1 VRAARRVLSAAMAGR
16 SGEEDRRSSD
26 RDVYANAVVAF
37 LFACTGPFAILL
49 TVAGLGGLSEA
60 ETASWMFGAF
70 SLTGLITIGFSIWH
84 RMPMGFAW
92 TIPGSVLVGPAF
104 GHLGFAEIVGAY
116 VVTGVVIT
124 ALGLSGL
131 VGRIMAR
138 LPMPIV
144 MGMVAGVFLSIG
156 LRVVTDVPK
165 APVIALATIAGF
177 LLLSALPR
185 LGAIVP
191 PVLGALVVGIAVAAG
206 SGSLATA
213 SAPER
218 WMVAPLFIAP
228 TFSPAALIE
237 LVVPLAITV
246 VGIQNAQGFA
256 VLTAAGHRPPA
267 DRITLATGLGSIAAA
282 LVGSVSVCLTGPSN
296 ALIAAARN
304 VERRWIGGV
313 TYGVLMLLFGLFA
326 PLTTRFAL
334 ALPAAFIAVLGGL
347 AMLPVLRSA
356 FHAAFGAKH
365 QLGALIAFMVT
376 VANLPILNI
385 GAPFWALVFGLGA
398 SWLLERRDF
407 SQT

>member
-1 VRAARRVLSAAMAGR
+1 M
-16 SGEEDRRSSD
+16 SGD

-37 LFACTGPFAILL
+37 LFAATGPFAILL
-49 TVAGLGGLSEA
+49 TVAGVGGLTEA
-60 ETASWMFGAF
+60 QTASWVFGSCF
-70 SLTGLITIGFSIWH
+70 ITGLITIGFSLWH
-84 RMPMGFAW
+84 RMPLGFAW
-92 TIPGSVLVGPAF
+92 TIPGTVLVGPAF
-104 GHLGFAEIVGAY
+104 GHLSFAEIVGAY
-116 VVTGVVIT
+116 LVTGVVIA

-131 VGRIMAR
+131 VGRMMAR

-156 LRVVTDVPK
+156 LRIVTDVAK
-165 APVIALATIAGF
+165 APTIALATIAAF

-185 LGAIVP
+185 LGALVP
-191 PVLGALVVGIAVAAG
+191 PVLGALAVGVAVTAVGGDLAG
-206 SGSLATA
+206 A
-213 SAPER
+213 STPER
-218 WMVAPLFIAP
+218 WLVTPLLIAP
-228 TFSPAALIE
+228 ALSPTALVE
-237 LVVPLAITV
+237 LVVPLVITV

-267 DRITLATGLGSIAAA
+267 DRITLATGLGSIVVA

-296 ALIAAARN
+296 ALISAARN

-326 PLTTRFAL
+326 PLATRFAL

-347 AMLPVLRSA
+347 AMLPVLRNA
-356 FHAAFGAKH
+356 FNAAFGGKH

-385 GAPFWALVFGLGA
+385 GAPFWALVFGVAA

-407 SQT
+407 AQA